1 MKYIKTDTVGLIQ
14 NQARHLSC
22 LLTLIILH
30 IFSNPFFFCK
40 KYFDFENFSFVKTPK
55 KVCGIFHF

>member
-14 NQARHLSC
+14 NQAQHLSC

-30 IFSNPFFFCK
+30 IFSNPFFFFK
-40 KYFDFENFSFVKTPK
+40 KYFDFEKFPFVKTKK
-55 KVCGIFHF
+55 KVCEFF